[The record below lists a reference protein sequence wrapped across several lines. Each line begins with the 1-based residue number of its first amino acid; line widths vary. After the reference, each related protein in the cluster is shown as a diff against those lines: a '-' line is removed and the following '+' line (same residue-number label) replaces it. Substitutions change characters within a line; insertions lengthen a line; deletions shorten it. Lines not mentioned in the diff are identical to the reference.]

1 MLRGFATISYWVD
14 DMTAAKAWYTELLGV
29 EPYFAR
35 PIDGPPAYV
44 EYRIGDF
51 QAELGLIDRKYAP
64 PGASTEPGGVCM
76 YWHVDDLDKTLE
88 KLYAMGAK
96 AYRPLTD
103 RGAGFVTASVLD
115 PFGNILSVMYNP
127 HYVETVEKVLGAATR

>member
-14 DMTAAKAWYTELLGV
+14 DMTAAQDWYTELLGT

-51 QAELGLIDRKYAP
+51 QAELGLIDRRYAP
-64 PGASTEPGGVCM
+64 PGASTEPGGVIM
-76 YWHVDDLDKTLE
+76 YWHVDDLDKTLT
-88 KLYAMGAK
+88 KLYAMGAT
-96 AYRPLTD
+96 AHQPPTE
-103 RGAGFVTASVLD
+103 RGEGTGFVTAAVLD
-115 PFGNILSVMYNP
+115 PWGNILGVMYNP
-127 HYVETVEKVLGAATR
+127 HYVEIAAR